1 MVAPEVRR
9 EEPATR
15 LAEREMLEAWLD
27 YHRATLLRKCAGLD
41 ADQLKVAS
49 CPPSSLSL
57 LGLVRHMADIEK
69 GWFADFAGQGW
80 EPRYRSPEDPRGEFE
95 SLDDDPVADVFTTYL
110 AECERSRSAVAPF
123 GLDQVYTDEQDRTF
137 SLRWV
142 YLHMIE
148 EYARH
153 NGHADLIRERIDGTV
168 GE

>member
-95 SLDDDPVADVFTTYL
+95 SLNDDPVADVFTTT
-110 AECERSRSAVAPF
+110 RSPGSRWSAA
-123 GLDQVYTDEQDRTF
+123 DRTAC
-137 SLRWV
+137 SCSWGVVSIPGIGR
-142 YLHMIE
+142 
-148 EYARH
+148 
-153 NGHADLIRERIDGTV
+153 
-168 GE
+168 